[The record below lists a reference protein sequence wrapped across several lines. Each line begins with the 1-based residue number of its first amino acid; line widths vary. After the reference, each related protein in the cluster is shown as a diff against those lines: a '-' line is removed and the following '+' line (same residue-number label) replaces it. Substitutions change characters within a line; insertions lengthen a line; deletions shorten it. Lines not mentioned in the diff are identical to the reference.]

1 MPTIQRPHH
10 TGITVSDLE
19 RSVHFYRDILG
30 FEFAFQWNPQ
40 AEYLR
45 TMTGYPGLDLHA
57 AILRMPGSDFFL
69 ELLEFRNV
77 DKHAVDTAN
86 GNPGIAHMAFYTDDC
101 DALYTELKAKG
112 VDSVSEP
119 VTPTMGPNEGGRAV
133 YMLDPDGVRIE
144 FVQTPRPFNAYQPA

>member
-1 MPTIQRPHH
+1 M
-10 TGITVSDLE
+10 DLSQKQVDRNQSRNE
-19 RSVHFYRDILG
+19 WFLLFTFIDMLVVY
-30 FEFAFQWNPQ
+30 
-40 AEYLR
+40 
-45 TMTGYPGLDLHA
+45 
-57 AILRMPGSDFFL
+57 FFL

-144 FVQTPRPFNAYQPA
+144 FVQTPRPFNAYQPS